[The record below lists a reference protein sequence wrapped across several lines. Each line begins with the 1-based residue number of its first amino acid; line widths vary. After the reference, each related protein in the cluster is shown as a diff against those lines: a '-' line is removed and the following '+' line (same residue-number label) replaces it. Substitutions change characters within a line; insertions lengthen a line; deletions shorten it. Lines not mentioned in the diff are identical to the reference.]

1 MAIRPIEEKVAA
13 ILWARMPLFPTQL
26 KNQLRALLS
35 AVLQKLQRCF
45 DCLVSQAVGGGGH
58 RGGFF
63 IQAAC
68 QG

>member
-1 MAIRPIEEKVAA
+1 
-13 ILWARMPLFPTQL
+13 MPLFPTQL